1 VSLTTQTIR
10 LASEKSNAA
19 RPRAL
24 KVICRPEFSFLTVIS
39 GLKTLGKYSDL
50 LYTLT
55 MLRLSVRYKQS
66 ALGWIWA
73 VLQPLALMISYT
85 AIFSRVA
92 KLPSEGIPYPVFVL
106 TALLPWVFFST
117 AVSNATMGIVN
128 YSHLVTKVYFPREII
143 TLSYIAAALFDF
155 CIASSLLGLL
165 MLYYKISLSW
175 KVLYVL
181 PIIAVLIAFT
191 AAVSLIVSAFQVRVR
206 DVSMAVP
213 LVLQV
218 CMFATPVVYPLQSVP
233 ASIRRIYLLNPV
245 AVLIDSFRRVL
256 LHGDSPSDVWVG
268 IATVI
273 TILSLVL
280 AYASFKSLEA
290 TMADYI

>member
-1 VSLTTQTIR
+1 MFSL
-10 LASEKSNAA
+10 
-19 RPRAL
+19 
-24 KVICRPEFSFLTVIS
+24 LTLIS
-39 GLKTLGKYSDL
+39 GLKTLGQYSDL

-73 VLQPLALMISYT
+73 VLQPLALMVSYT

-106 TALLPWVFFST
+106 TALLPWVFFSS
-117 AVSNATMGIVN
+117 AISNATIGIVN
-128 YSHLVTKVYFPREII
+128 YSQLVLKVYFPREII

-155 CIASSLLGLL
+155 FIASLMLGLL
-165 MLYYKISLSW
+165 MLYYRMPISW
-175 KVLYVL
+175 KALYAL
-181 PIIAVLIAFT
+181 PILAVLIVFT
-191 AAVSLIVSAFQVRVR
+191 TAVSLIVSAVQVRVR

-213 LVLQV
+213 LALQV

-256 LHGDSPSDVWVG
+256 VHGDSPNEAWLG
-268 IATVI
+268 IATGI
-273 TILSLVL
+273 TILSFVL
-280 AYASFKSLEA
+280 AYVGFKNLEA
-290 TMADYI
+290 TMADFI